1 MAFTKIAAAGIGS
14 TETVTLHS
22 LEVLNNATVGGVLTY
37 EDVTNVDSIGI
48 VTARAGVLVGS
59 GITLSKDGDIFA
71 TGITTITGLVDAN
84 GGAHIDN
91 LRLGIDADN
100 DITTSSGNLTLDS
113 AAGNVVIN
121 DNLDVD
127 GTATFD
133 GVVSIAD
140 KIVHTGDINTAIRF
154 PTADTITAE
163 TGGDE
168 RLRINSVG
176 TFMVQHTSSRNNFFG
191 ATSTEHAAAIQLEG
205 TNQKRLLS
213 ITSANT
219 SDGGTLI
226 LARQNGDAGT
236 NTVVANNNQIGRI
249 DFQGNDGTNF
259 ETAAIISAEIDGTPG
274 NDDMPGRLL
283 FKTTA
288 DGAKTP
294 TERVRI
300 NSSGLVGIGTDIPDQ
315 KLNVV
320 DGIINVGAAVT
331 SNDTRIQFTRKD
343 TGIFSWVGIPNWAP
357 SSFYIY
363 GPKNTSPFNEVV
375 VSYASST
382 FNFFTGGTE
391 RMSIGANGHLTFQDG
406 KRCAFNVKGSS
417 MTRTN
422 ADNFKVEF
430 NNDTSSG
437 CFDSGNN
444 FDTSAHEFEAPVSGY
459 YFFHTTLRLD
469 GWSSGYIRM
478 GILSTSYNEGLSWWS
493 IPSTGHV
500 IKYSGSSNID
510 ELTTSTTMYLPAT
523 HKAYVY
529 LVVQNETSFTVM
541 LSESSFSGHL
551 IG

>member
-1 MAFTKIAAAGIGS
+1 
-14 TETVTLHS
+14 
-22 LEVLNNATVGGVLTY
+22 VLTY

-71 TGITTITGLVDAN
+71 TGVTTATTFV
-84 GGAHIDN
+84 GA
-91 LRLGIDADN
+91 
-100 DITTSSGNLTLDS
+100 LT
-113 AAGNVVIN
+113 GNVTGN
-121 DNLDVD
+121 TS
-127 GTATFD
+127 GTAGGLTGTPNISVGTIAGSTGTFTGD
-133 GVVSIAD
+133 VSIAD
-140 KIVHTGDINTAIRF
+140 KIIHTGDTDTAIRF
-154 PTADTITAE
+154 PAANTITAE

-168 RLRINSVG
+168 RLRIDSVG

-205 TNQKRLLS
+205 TNQRRLLS

-219 SDGGTLI
+219 SDGGTLV

-357 SSFYIY
+357 SAFYIY
-363 GPKNTSPFNEVV
+363 GPKNVSPFNEVI
-375 VSYASST
+375 VSYGSSE

-406 KRCAFNVKGSS
+406 KRCAFSVRGNN

-422 ADNFKVEF
+422 ADNFKAEF
-430 NNDTSSG
+430 DDDTSSG
-437 CFDSGNN
+437 CFDSGGN

-459 YFFHTTLRLD
+459 YFFHTTVRLD

-478 GILSTSYNEGLSWWS
+478 GILSTSYNEGLSWWNL
-493 IPSTGHV
+493 PSTGHI

-529 LVVQNETSFTVM
+529 FVVQNETSMTVM
-541 LSESSFSGHL
+541 LGESSFSGHL